1 MTDGNRIILN
11 IDDDEAG
18 RYALSHQL
26 RKAGFEVVE
35 AATGTEGIERALQ
48 IEPELILLD
57 IRLPDI
63 NGFEVCR
70 QLREEKS
77 TAQTPILQL
86 SASYLDEA
94 SRLQSLEGGADAFL
108 TKPVDSSILLATVRS
123 LLRLRRAEEQV
134 RNTAAEWTT
143 TLEALQEGVALL
155 DQEGQVIR
163 ANRRFSA
170 LLLAHDLRWQHL
182 FGKLRASAHRQAL
195 EQELG
200 ARIFQVYLDPVFSEE
215 NKLRGAVCTVADV
228 TERKR
233 FDERLQHA
241 QKLESI
247 GVLAGGIAHDFN
259 NLLTGIL
266 GNASLLIDELPPESP
281 YFDMAKEIVSASESA
296 ADLTRQLLAYAGK
309 GRFVMQH
316 INLSE
321 QIAGTQT
328 FLGRVVPHGI
338 QLEFHLAPD
347 LPLVEA
353 DSSQMQQIV
362 MNLVINAAES
372 FGDRGKGTVV
382 VTTSTQTVAPG
393 HAEIAPGEYVLL
405 CVTDTGTGMTP
416 EVRARIFDPF
426 FTTKFTG
433 RGLGLSAVHGILRA
447 HHGYLELDTAPGAG
461 TSFRLFL
468 PPALHPSVPVDQ
480 ETEPAIG
487 RGEGTVL
494 VIDDEAAVRSFAE
507 TALTKMGYRVLLADN
522 GLTGVEI
529 VEREGSALCAVLLD
543 FTMPVM
549 DGEEALERIRAIAP
563 NLPVI
568 LSTGFN
574 MNAEL
579 DRLSAKGVTAFLPK
593 PYTASQL
600 STALYRI

>member
-1 MTDGNRIILN
+1 MN

-26 RKAGFEVVE
+26 RKAGFDVVE
-35 AATGTEGIERALQ
+35 AATGVEGIERALQ
-48 IEPELILLD
+48 VQPELILLD

-70 QLREEKS
+70 QLREKKT

-94 SRLQSLEGGADAFL
+94 SRLESLEGGADAFL

-134 RNTAAEWTT
+134 RNTAAQWTT

-163 ANRRFSA
+163 ANRRFSS
-170 LLLAHDLRWQHL
+170 LLSAHSVRWQHL
-182 FGKLRASAHRQAL
+182 FGKLRASTHRQAL

-200 ARIFQVYLDPVFSEE
+200 SRIFQVYLDPVLSED
-215 NKLRGAVCTVADV
+215 NKLRGAVCTIADV

-266 GNASLLIDELPPESP
+266 GNASLLMDELPPESP

-321 QIAGTQT
+321 QIAGTQA

-338 QLEFHLAPD
+338 QLEFRLAPD
-347 LPLVEA
+347 LPLLEA
-353 DSSQMQQIV
+353 DSSQLQQIV

-382 VTTSTQTVAPG
+382 VTTYTQTIAPG
-393 HAEIAPGEYVLL
+393 HAEIAPGEYVVLS
-405 CVTDTGTGMTP
+405 VTDTGTGMTP

-447 HHGYLELDTAPGAG
+447 HHGYLELETAPGTG

-468 PPALHPSVPVDQ
+468 PPALRPSVPVDQ
-480 ETEPAIG
+480 EAEPVPG

-494 VIDDEAAVRSFAE
+494 VIDDEATVRSFAE

-529 VEREGSALCAVLLD
+529 VEREGSALGAVLLD

-574 MNAEL
+574 MTAEL